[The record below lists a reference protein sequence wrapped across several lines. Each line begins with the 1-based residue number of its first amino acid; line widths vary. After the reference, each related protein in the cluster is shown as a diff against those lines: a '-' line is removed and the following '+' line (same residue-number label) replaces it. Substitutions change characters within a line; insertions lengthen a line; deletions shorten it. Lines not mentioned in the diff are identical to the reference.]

1 MLSTIISP
9 SSSSSPS
16 NHQHLQHHQN
26 QINNQR
32 AMRLTFETHGFHGY
46 GLKFS
51 PFSPNL
57 LACAAS
63 QNYGLVGQG
72 CLFIL
77 DHDSDKGI
85 RCLRKLDWPKD
96 GLFDLTWSEV
106 NAGTIWTAGADG
118 SIQIW
123 DIGDPGCSVEGPV
136 KDAKLS
142 SVIPAHHSVISS
154 IQWSQVRS
162 DQPAVL
168 TSSWDST
175 IKIWDGLNARQL
187 TSFNGHEALVY
198 EIAWSPLLSSTFA
211 SCSRDG
217 TIRVWDKST
226 PPGQASLI
234 IKASQSEILSCDWC
248 KYDSNILVSGCSD
261 KTIQLW
267 DLRSVNNG
275 PLTELKGHERAV
287 KKVRFSPHSASIIAS
302 VSYDFT
308 TRLWNYLD
316 SDQGLSSKSKLII
329 TRQNHSEFVYGL
341 DFNVHLPYVLAD
353 CGWDR
358 YICIFANQM

>member
-1 MLSTIISP
+1 M
-9 SSSSSPS
+9 
-16 NHQHLQHHQN
+16 
-26 QINNQR
+26 
-32 AMRLTFETHGFHGY
+32 
-46 GLKFS
+46 
-51 PFSPNL
+51 
-57 LACAAS
+57 
-63 QNYGLVGQG
+63 
-72 CLFIL
+72 
-77 DHDSDKGI
+77 
-85 RCLRKLDWPKD
+85 DWPKD

-187 TSFNGHEALVY
+187 ASFNGHEALVY